1 LFQVAGR
8 RLEAGC
14 VLDRRATIEQ
24 APPVF
29 TPAKNMPAFLGGML
43 ADPAHDEAAVKRYSP
58 TLGRAPIRSGPPG
71 GAPSFVYRRT
81 PFVRI
86 SGLHRR
92 PSWAFRYGP
101 RRWSCV
107 FEREEFERVILLAW

>member
-29 TPAKNMPAFLGGML
+29 TPAKNIPAFLGGML
-43 ADPAHDEAAVKRYSP
+43 ADPAHDEAAVQRYSP

-86 SGLHRR
+86 PGCLGAHPGHFATGHDDDPVFSSARSLSGSFSS
-92 PSWAFRYGP
+92 P
-101 RRWSCV
+101 
-107 FEREEFERVILLAW
+107 